1 MIFCSSSSG
10 GHRKEIFLRFAAT
23 DAPETPRPTAIS
35 TLPTSP
41 GTSRIGRLYDRLR
54 LHCLNL
60 IVGTFAATLLLSACN
75 PSEEQKTA
83 PAQSNSP
90 QVSVIA
96 LHPGST
102 TITAELPGRVAASL
116 VAEVRPQVGGIIRA
130 RAFEEGSE
138 VKEGDVLYEI
148 DSASYQ
154 AAYDVAAAALQKAE
168 AKVPSAKA
176 KVERYEGLVAQ
187 NAVSKQDVDDA
198 RSDLLQAQAD
208 VASAKADLE
217 SARINLDHTKVKAP
231 ISGRISASAV
241 TVGAL
246 VTADQETPLTTI
258 RTLDPINIDVTQSS
272 TNLLRLRRA
281 VDEGR
286 IKTSG
291 ENVAVRL
298 KLDDGSTYAQ
308 DGALEFM
315 ESVIDETTG
324 TFTVRA
330 VFPNPDRLLLPGMY
344 VRGILQEG
352 VAEGS
357 FLVPQRAVTH
367 NPDGEAVAFFV
378 DADGKV
384 DQRVLS
390 VQRSIGRNWLVDG
403 GVSDGDRLIVE
414 GAQSVKDGDSVRA
427 TEVTLDE
434 ETGEVQALSETPPE
448 KAALSNDPAQK
459 G

>member
-1 MIFCSSSSG
+1 MIFCSPSSAA
-10 GHRKEIFLRFAAT
+10 HRRDIFPSAAAT
-23 DAPETPRPTAIS
+23 GASETRRWGT
-35 TLPTSP
+35 TSGP
-41 GTSRIGRLYDRLR
+41 PNSPHTSRLAALYGRLRPF
-54 LHCLNL
+54 CPNVV
-60 IVGTFAATLLLSACN
+60 VGAFAATLLLSACN

-83 PAQSNSP
+83 PAQSSSP
-90 QVSVIA
+90 QVSVIV

-130 RAFEEGSE
+130 RGFDEGSE

-148 DSASYQ
+148 DSASYK
-154 AAYDVAAAALQKAE
+154 ATYDVAAAALQKAE

-246 VTADQETPLTTI
+246 VTADQETALTTI

-281 VDEGR
+281 VEEGR

-291 ENVAVRL
+291 KNVAVKL

-308 DGALEFM
+308 DGTLEFM

-344 VRGILQEG
+344 VRGILEEG
-352 VAEGS
+352 VSEGS

-378 DADGKV
+378 EADGKV

-390 VQRSIGRNWLVDG
+390 VQRSVGSNWLVDG

-427 TEVTLDE
+427 TEVSIDE
-434 ETGEVQALSETPPE
+434 ETGEVQALSKTPPE
-448 KAALSNDPAQK
+448 KASLSNERAQK

>member
-1 MIFCSSSSG
+1 MRSSS
-10 GHRKEIFLRFAAT
+10 
-23 DAPETPRPTAIS
+23 
-35 TLPTSP
+35 
-41 GTSRIGRLYDRLR
+41 
-54 LHCLNL
+54 LNL
-60 IVGTFAATLLLSACN
+60 VVGTFAATLLLSACN
-75 PSEEQKTA
+75 PSEEQNT
-83 PAQSNSP
+83 PPVQSNSP

-168 AKVPSAKA
+168 AKVPSAQA

-231 ISGRISASAV
+231 ISGRISASAI

-246 VTADQETPLTTI
+246 VTADQETALTTI

-291 ENVAVRL
+291 KNVAVRL

-308 DGALEFM
+308 DGTLEFM

-330 VFPNPDRLLLPGMY
+330 IFPNPERVLLPGMY

-352 VAEGS
+352 ISEGS

-390 VQRSIGRNWLVDG
+390 VQRSIGKDWLVDG

-414 GAQSVKDGDSVRA
+414 GAQSVKDGESVRA
-427 TEVTLDE
+427 IEVTIDE
-434 ETGEVQALSETPPE
+434 ETGEVQALSEALPE
-448 KAALSNDPAQK
+448 NAALSDEPAQK